1 MNAAELIREARRRHR
16 IDQRSLAHRS
26 GTSQTHISR
35 IERGEVSPGVET
47 VERLLAVM
55 GERLE
60 LRAVPGPRGNDSTES
75 NSAPG
80 SGERHQESAWR
91 RPPSSPTP

>member
-1 MNAAELIREARRRHR
+1 VNAAELIREARRHR

-35 IERGEVSPGVET
+35 IERAEVSPGVET
-47 VERLLAVM
+47 VERLLAV

-80 SGERHQESAWR
+80 SGERHLESAWR
-91 RPPSSPTP
+91 RPPSSPMP